1 MSKNIY
7 RINKKTDLDEIM
19 KNNLYKPICICFLSK
34 SRNADIYND
43 LSLSILTIAKINTYT
58 MNVIIDF
65 DNFTDNFNNDVG
77 YFDFI
82 KNKTPCFIAFFKGKI
97 IGSCDNSTTFIPI
110 LINHMEQIH
119 KSIIIVILYVFTFDN
134 ANNVEHKSL

>member
-19 KNNLYKPICICFLSK
+19 KNNLYKQICICFLSK

-65 DNFTDNFNNDVG
+65 DNFTDNFNGEIG
-77 YFDFI
+77 YFDSI
-82 KNKTPCFIAFFKGKI
+82 KNNTPSFMAFFKGKKI
-97 IGSCDNSTTFIPI
+97 INCDNSENFI
-110 LINHMEQIH
+110 
-119 KSIIIVILYVFTFDN
+119 SIVISHL
-134 ANNVEHKSL
+134 EHI